1 MEPIKCK
8 LAELTLNLDM
18 SGRITPCNY
27 NSLYLKDSTGKPIVL
42 NTGTMKQAWHSQ
54 HRQKFLSTLDK
65 GIPNPYCANC
75 WNNEKNGNESMRQKF
90 NRLLADVE
98 SLPDQPRIL
107 ILKHGNKC
115 NCSCRS
121 CNPYSSTQWYKDAYA
136 LEQSAVPYK
145 TWLQKF
151 ASYETSYVDNDQL
164 HQTIAEWNQGII
176 FFDLYGGE
184 PLLHPLTYKILDAG
198 IPTQDVQLHTN
209 GTIYK
214 PDLAQKMSKF
224 KSGTLG
230 YSIDGVAEHNDYIRS
245 GSNWSVVLEN
255 LQRYTQDF
263 AQYDNTKINIQ
274 YCTMSHNVY
283 YIPEAF
289 EFFSD
294 LGYCMGFTNRVTDKA
309 DANICYLPAHIKQ
322 AVKEKLLAYKPSHHV
337 QSWIDQRDCT
347 LRFLAN
353 EPSDW
358 AGKQDSF
365 TTTVS
370 KLDQLRGENF
380 AQVMPEYAALF
391 GLGGEIRTPDPL
403 VPNQMR

>member
-8 LAELTLNLDM
+8 LAEITLNLDM
-18 SGRITPCNY
+18 SGRVTPCNY
-27 NSLYLKDSTGKPIVL
+27 NSLYLKDSSGKPITLDTGSLKRAWNSESRSKFL
-42 NTGTMKQAWHSQ
+42 NTLA
-54 HRQKFLSTLDK
+54 K
-65 GIPNPYCANC
+65 GIPNPYCSNC
-75 WNNEKNGNESMRQKF
+75 WNNEKAGNQSVRQKY

-115 NCSCRS
+115 NCACRS
-121 CNPYSSTQWYKDAYA
+121 CNPYSSTQWYKDAYN
-136 LEQSAVPYK
+136 LEQPAVPFK

-151 ASYETSYVDNDQL
+151 VSYETSYINNTELEDTL
-164 HQTIAEWNQGII
+164 AEWHDSII

-184 PLLHPLTYKILDAG
+184 PLLHPLTYKILDSG
-198 IPTQDVQLHTN
+198 IPTQDVQMHTN

-214 PDLAQKMSKF
+214 PDLADKMSKF
-224 KSGTLG
+224 KSGSLG
-230 YSIDGVAEHNDYIRS
+230 YSIDGVGAHNDYIRA
-245 GSNWSVVLEN
+245 GSQWATVLEN
-255 LQRYTQDF
+255 LQRYTTDF
-263 AQYDNTKINIQ
+263 AKYDNLSVQVQ
-274 YCTMSHNVY
+274 YCTMSHNVF

-294 LGYCMGFTNRVTDKA
+294 LGYIIGFTNRVTDKA
-309 DANICYLPAHIKQ
+309 DANICYLPPDIKQ
-322 AVKEKLLAYKPSHHV
+322 AVRDKLLAHKPSQYV

-353 EPSDW
+353 EPTDW
-358 AGKQDSF
+358 ASKKDSF
-365 TTTVS
+365 ITTVS

-380 AQVMPEYAALF
+380 AQMMPEYAALF